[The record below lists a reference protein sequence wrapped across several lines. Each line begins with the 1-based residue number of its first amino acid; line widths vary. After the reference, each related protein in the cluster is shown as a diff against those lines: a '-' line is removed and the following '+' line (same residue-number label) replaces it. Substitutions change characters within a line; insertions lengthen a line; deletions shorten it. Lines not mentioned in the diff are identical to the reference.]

1 MANHYEDA
9 ATLIPAEAM
18 APGAAKRIQQIF
30 LEMEE
35 QGMSTQDWSG
45 GLLVEAQPDDSL
57 YISSADDWFNYD
69 AFCAVITAAAA
80 QSLIL
85 KSFGIG
91 TAWYCSKLRP
101 DEFGGAYHRV
111 LPSGEVLSV
120 TSCLAHRTD
129 EEVRAI
135 SSAVGAH
142 F

>member
-1 MANHYEDA
+1 MANHYEEA
-9 ATLIPAEAM
+9 ATLIDAAGLAEN
-18 APGAAKRIQQIF
+18 GAARIQALF
-30 LEMEE
+30 EE
-35 QGMSTQDWSG
+35 ITERIDDYCG
-45 GLLVEAQPDDSL
+45 GLNVEAQPNGSL

-69 AFCAVITAAAA
+69 TFCDVMSAAAKE
-80 QSLIL
+80 SLLL

-129 EEVRAI
+129 EQVRAI
-135 SSAVGAH
+135 CDAVGAA